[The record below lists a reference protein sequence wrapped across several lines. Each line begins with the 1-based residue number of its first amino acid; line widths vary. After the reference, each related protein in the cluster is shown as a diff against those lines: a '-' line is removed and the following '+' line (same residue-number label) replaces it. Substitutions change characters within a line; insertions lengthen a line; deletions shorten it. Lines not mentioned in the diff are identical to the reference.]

1 MRVQLE
7 GRARGCHPR
16 GEGSIPFTRSEG
28 NHENTEK
35 ALDKWNVVHHDHSFA
50 IEYVDGLPQPDQ
62 IHIEIESCVLPSV
75 LMIGSTVQGVT
86 GTFQA

>member
-35 ALDKWNVVHHDHSFA
+35 ALDKWNVVHHDHFLCDRVCRWA
-50 IEYVDGLPQPDQ
+50 
-62 IHIEIESCVLPSV
+62 
-75 LMIGSTVQGVT
+75 
-86 GTFQA
+86 AAA